1 MPGKKQQFPA
11 VINFMGQSK
20 FQDMKKSLLILFS
33 IALLASCEKDSFFL
47 WDHHSIGESDKA
59 FIYAPSPV
67 FDVKAPSSVRF
78 GEPIIIQIQSLG
90 NSGCAGFSRFDES
103 YTGSN
108 TINIRV
114 EQKEPRED
122 FCTSV
127 LTTLTSIYEF
137 APDARQK
144 YTFNFWRG
152 ELYENDF
159 ITVQVTVR

>member
-1 MPGKKQQFPA
+1 MPGIKQHVLA
-11 VINFMGQSK
+11 LINSMDRINSQHMIKLFIMV
-20 FQDMKKSLLILFS
+20 FS
-33 IALLASCEKDSFFL
+33 IALFSSCEKDSFFL

-59 FIYAPSPV
+59 YIYAPSPV
-67 FDVKAPSSVRF
+67 IDVKAPSSVKF
-78 GEPIIIQIQSLG
+78 GEPIRMQLHSLG
-90 NSGCAGFSRFDES
+90 NSGCAGFSRFDVS
-103 YTGSN
+103 YTGRN

-137 APDARQK
+137 IPDARQQ

-152 ELYENDF
+152 KLYENDF

>member
-1 MPGKKQQFPA
+1 MSRSNIK
-11 VINFMGQSK
+11 
-20 FQDMKKSLLILFS
+20 DMKKSFIILFS
-33 IALLASCEKDSFFL
+33 IALFASCEKDSFFL
-47 WDHHSIGESDKA
+47 WDHHSVGESDKA
-59 FIYAPSPV
+59 YIYAPSPV
-67 FDVKAPSSVRF
+67 IDVRAPSSVKF
-78 GEPIIIQIQSLG
+78 GEPIRIQLQSLG
-90 NSGCAGFSRFDES
+90 NSGCAGFSKFDES

-127 LTTLTSIYEF
+127 LITLTSFYEF
-137 APDARQK
+137 IPDARQK